1 MTKEN
6 TMNFSTLPPIIA
18 VDFDGT
24 LVYDEFPEIGKERKQ
39 FCNVIRKLQSI
50 GIRTILWTSR
60 TGEALEEAV
69 AWCED
74 HDLHF
79 TTVNENVPEVIE
91 LTGGIDTRKVY
102 ADAYF
107 DDRNRT
113 ANVEFMNGKLD
124 EVFRWLGK

>member
-6 TMNFSTLPPIIA
+6 TMNFSELPPIIA
-18 VDFDGT
+18 IDFDGT
-24 LVYDEFPEIGKERKQ
+24 LVYDEFPNIGDERIN
-39 FCNVIRKLQSI
+39 FCRIVRRLQSI

-60 TGEALEEAV
+60 TGKALEEAI

-74 HDLHF
+74 HDLYF

-107 DDRNRT
+107 DDRNR
-113 ANVEFMNGKLD
+113 NVDARFISGKVD

>member
-24 LVYDEFPEIGKERKQ
+24 LVYDEFPEIGEERKK
-39 FCNVIRKLQSI
+39 FCDVIRKLQSI

-60 TGEALEEAV
+60 TGKALEEAV

-79 TTVNENVPEVIE
+79 STVNENVPEVIE

-107 DDRNRT
+107 DDRNRN
-113 ANVEFMNGKLD
+113 ADVSFMSGRVD
-124 EVFRWLGK
+124 EIFHWLGK

>member
-24 LVYDEFPEIGKERKQ
+24 LVQDNFPEIGAERRN
-39 FCNVIRKLQSI
+39 FCGVIRKLQSI

-60 TGEALEEAV
+60 TGKALEEAV
-69 AWCED
+69 TWCED

-107 DDRNRT
+107 DDRNRFVD
-113 ANVEFMNGKLD
+113 ARFMSGKLD
-124 EVFRWLGK
+124 EVFHWLGK

>member
-1 MTKEN
+1 MTKED

-24 LVYDEFPEIGKERKQ
+24 LVCDEFPEIGKERKQ

-60 TGEALEEAV
+60 TGKALEEAV
-69 AWCED
+69 AWCKE

-107 DDRNRT
+107 DDRNRFV
-113 ANVEFMNGKLD
+113 NVTLMSGKID
-124 EVFRWLGK
+124 EVFHWLGK